1 MTALSFHRFETLM
14 TPFSLAPGAHIAV
27 GVSGGADSL
36 CLTLFL
42 ARWAKEHHLSLTAL
56 TVQHN
61 LRKEAEQ
68 EAQNLHAFLTQ
79 KGISHHILFNHLP
92 VPETNIESYARQ
104 VRYQLMSTFC
114 EEHKISHL
122 FLAHHA
128 GDQSETF
135 LLRLS
140 KSSGVKGLSGMRF
153 ISQHKHLCLCRPFLF
168 VPKSDLTTA
177 LQKQK
182 IAWAE
187 DQMNHD
193 ERFERVK
200 WRHFFPTLETAGIR
214 ASAVCESMRRLSRAD
229 EALEKYTLDFIR
241 QNVWIDFRGFARL
254 PVELWRQ
261 TPDEIQLRVL
271 HQLILC
277 ISQSTHFISL
287 KALENLCADLPCDKT
302 LGGCQ
307 LKPHKTG
314 LYICRERR
322 KMAGEKAFKAGT
334 PFRWDRFI
342 VTPFIDGFIRAGAPQ
357 KKISTVPA
365 AVQNTFPAVFMQ
377 KMLEKITQIDYKE
390 KNDSSVQIEFIGKN
404 GDKSL

>member
-14 TPFSLAPGAHIAV
+14 TPFSLAQGARIAV

-42 ARWAKEHHLSLTAL
+42 AQWAKEHHISLTAL

-68 EAQNLHAFLTQ
+68 EAQHVHTFLTQ

-92 VPETNIESYARQ
+92 VPETNIESYARR
-104 VRYQLMSTFC
+104 VRYQLMSAFC
-114 EEHKISHL
+114 EENKISHL

-128 GDQSETF
+128 GDQGETF

-140 KSSGVKGLSGMRF
+140 KSSGVKGLSGMRLQ
-153 ISQHKHLCLCRPFLF
+153 SQHHRLYLCRPFLF
-168 VPKSDLTTA
+168 VPKSDLTAA

-182 IAWAE
+182 ISWAE

-200 WRHFFPTLETAGIR
+200 WRHFFPALEAAGIR
-214 ASAVCESMRRLSRAD
+214 ASTIGESMRRLSRAD

-277 ISQSTHFISL
+277 ISQNDHFISL
-287 KALENLCADLPCDKT
+287 KALENLCADLPSDKT
-302 LGGCQ
+302 LGGCRF
-307 LKPHKTG
+307 KPHKTG
-314 LYICRERR
+314 LYICRERC
-322 KMAGEKAFKAGT
+322 KMASEKSFKAGT
-334 PFRWDRFI
+334 SFRWDRFI

-357 KKISTVPA
+357 KKISTIPA

-390 KNDSSVQIEFIGKN
+390 KNDSFVKIEFIGKN